1 MSCKSLGKL
10 LLDEEGA
17 QMRQLPCASN
27 TKDNELDDG
36 PANNA
41 GIRGFGLVA
50 ELGFAFLCIDVSS
63 INTSHRLEMS
73 YPLED
78 LFPPDVLQPRVQ
90 VLDPLRQRL
99 DLVLVGA
106 LNLARLANS
115 HVQRELDG
123 AVYACA

>member
-1 MSCKSLGKL
+1 
-10 LLDEEGA
+10 
-17 QMRQLPCASN
+17 MRQLPCAGDTEN
-27 TKDNELDDG
+27 DELDDG
-36 PANNA
+36 PADDA
-41 GIRGFGLVA
+41 GICSFGLVA
-50 ELGFAFLCIDVSS
+50 ELGFAFLYRCQLIV
-63 INTSHRLEMS
+63 ISHRPEMS

-90 VLDPLRQRL
+90 VLDPLRERL

-106 LNLARLANS
+106 LDLARLANS